1 MIPSMRRLPF
11 LSLSLGVLLAN
22 GGAPGRAEE
31 AHWPPVAEVASRLR
45 QELPSLPEPRPAETN
60 AAEYLRSLAP
70 RVVWPTPEPAGS
82 AVAPLART
90 NLYPGKAAYLRV
102 AEVGPD
108 LPRQL
113 RAALAGMRGSGELAG
128 VVLDLR
134 FASGSDYAAAAATA
148 SLFADRPLSSLRL
161 GDQPLEVARPDTAPV
176 SPVMV
181 LVHRRTRGAAEA
193 LASAVRSAS
202 GACLLLGT
210 NTAGEARRYRAL
222 DLGPGLTVQIADAPL
237 VLPGGAAFPLEG
249 LAPDIAVAVSPEDE
263 ARYFTNEFHRLSDG
277 RTPRHPGGFR
287 LNEAEL
293 VRQMRGPR
301 IRGSRPIPSGASPE
315 GDPSDAEGSTPRTG
329 DSPGGPV
336 VQDPVLARALDLIS
350 GLASR
355 GAAPAVPESSGDSR

>member
-1 MIPSMRRLPF
+1 MTPSMRRLSL
-11 LSLSLGVLLAN
+11 LSLSLAVLLAN
-22 GGAPGRAEE
+22 GGVRGTTEE
-31 AHWPPVAEVASRLR
+31 PRWPSVAEVASRLR
-45 QELPSLPEPRPAETN
+45 QELPSLPEPHPAETN
-60 AAEYLRSLAP
+60 AADYLRSLAP
-70 RVVWPTPEPAGS
+70 RVVWPAPGS
-82 AVAPLART
+82 ARSGVSALART

-102 AEVGPD
+102 GEIGPE

-113 RAALAGMRGSGELAG
+113 REALAGMRGSGQLAG

-148 SLFADRPLSSLRL
+148 SLFADRALPALRL
-161 GDQPLEVARPDTAPV
+161 GDQSLEVVRPGVAPV

-193 LASAVRSAS
+193 LAAAVRSAS
-202 GACLLLGT
+202 AACLLLGT
-210 NTAGEARRYRAL
+210 NTAGEARRYRTLA
-222 DLGPGLTVQIADAPL
+222 LGPELTVQIEDAPL
-237 VLPGGAAFPLEG
+237 VLPGGASFPLEG
-249 LAPDIAVAVSPEDE
+249 LAPDIAVAVAPEDE

-301 IRGSRPIPSGASPE
+301 IRGVRPVPSGAAPD
-315 GDPSDAEGSTPRTG
+315 GDPSDPDGATARTG
-329 DSPGGPV
+329 DSAGGPV

-350 GLASR
+350 GLASQ
-355 GAAPAVPESSGDSR
+355 GAAPALPESSGDSR